1 MVVLIST
8 IIVCIPEKDIRM
20 YCSNCGNQIDD
31 NAVVCPK
38 CGCATQSDVSVNATD
53 SIPSDVSTAKTLGL
67 LSIILGIL
75 IPIVGLIC
83 GYIGKGK
90 AEPYYDKFTDAKEGF
105 DKCEIGIK
113 IAWAFIILGIIAG
126 LIYGFAVGSILY

>member
-1 MVVLIST
+1 
-8 IIVCIPEKDIRM
+8 M

-38 CGCATQSDVSVNATD
+38 CGCATQSDITVNATG

-75 IPIVGLIC
+75 IPIAGLIC

-105 DKCEIGIK
+105 DKCEVGIK
-113 IAWAFIILGIIAG
+113 ISEVFIILGIIAG
-126 LIYGFAVGSILY
+126 VIYGFAVGSILY